1 MGTIIYKGA
10 MEQFYE
16 KVINNTLNDID
27 KVHLKLILKNIV
39 IDWKSIMKH

>member
-1 MGTIIYKGA
+1 MGTLIYKGA

-16 KVINNTLNDID
+16 KVITNNLKDIE

-39 IDWKSIMKH
+39 ID